1 MDQNQFETNQFY
13 QAAPVVKNA
22 AYYRAC
28 ARRALTGKYILAVV
42 AFLLASLLGGI
53 VSGGSSV
60 SFNNTDVGS
69 ENGFGSSAIES
80 EVTEFIEIVGTGDIG
95 FIFESY
101 PFLAIA
107 LGAAVAGALFGTLLN
122 FFVGSPVALGY
133 QKFNLDL
140 VDGKPCNIG
149 VLFGYFKACYGKSL
163 LLRLL
168 QSLISFA
175 CSLPL
180 LIVLVLAIALN
191 VGNFKALFDGDASM
205 NTVMPIVFS
214 MLGLAFVSLL
224 VAILQ
229 TVVSFCIYFA
239 PMILAEYPE
248 MSAFDA
254 LRNSATL
261 MHGNKWRLFCLHFSF
276 IGWMLLAVCCT
287 CGIGVFFLSPYMYA
301 ADAAF
306 YDDIANRAAARGT
319 EFPSVDPNDYDPNQ
333 MQF

>member
-1 MDQNQFETNQFY
+1 MDQNQFGANQFY
-13 QAAPVVKNA
+13 QEAPVVKNA

-53 VSGGSSV
+53 VSSGSV
-60 SFNNTDVGS
+60 SFN
-69 ENGFGSSAIES
+69 SSGVNVEVNSGAFES
-80 EVTEFIEIVGTGDIG
+80 EVTDFFEVIGTGDVG

-101 PFLAIA
+101 PFLAMV
-107 LGAAVAGALFGTLLN
+107 LGVAVAGAVFGTLLN
-122 FFVGSPVALGY
+122 FFVGSPIALGY

-140 VDGKPCNIG
+140 VDGKPCNVG
-149 VLFGYFKACYGKSL
+149 VLFGYFKICYGKSL

-180 LIVLVLAIALN
+180 LIVLVLAIVLN

-214 MLGLAFVSLL
+214 MLGLAFVSML
-224 VAILQ
+224 VSILQ
-229 TVVSFCIYFA
+229 MVVSYCIYFA
-239 PMILAEYPE
+239 HMILAEYPE

-254 LRNSATL
+254 FRNSAIF
-261 MHGNKWRLFCLHFSF
+261 MRGNKWKLFCLHFSF
-276 IGWMLLAVCCT
+276 IGWLLLAACCT
-287 CGIGVFFLSPYMYA
+287 CGIGILFLSPYMYA

-306 YDDIANRAAARGT
+306 YNDITNRAAARET
-319 EFPSVDPNDYDPNQ
+319 EFPSIDPNDYDPNQ